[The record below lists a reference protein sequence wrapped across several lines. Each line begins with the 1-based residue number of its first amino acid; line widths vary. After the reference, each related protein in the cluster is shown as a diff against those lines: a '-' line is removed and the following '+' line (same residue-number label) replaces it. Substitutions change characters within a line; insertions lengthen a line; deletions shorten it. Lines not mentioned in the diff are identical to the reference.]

1 MDRFGSNWVKAGE
14 SQLILVPPSAPR
26 DEDIWLQVFEHITLI
41 SQTDCKFAKAISNH
55 RERILVEVIRL
66 RWNSKTKIKGVPR
79 SLKKSLKLIG
89 SVTNTLLSLINEV
102 FLRYPCGYEHPA
114 IWFAQV
120 FLENEA
126 IGVYATTDEK
136 LTKSQYVANFRNANQ
151 KLWTLESNPF
161 SQPATKALFDC
172 ALLIAERHDGFTCHL
187 RRYASARR
195 QLATHLKTE
204 ADMLRKSGSGGAKV
218 STQGRKKQEQK
229 KVTPESLATQGFQQ
243 KKESC

>member
-1 MDRFGSNWVKAGE
+1 
-14 SQLILVPPSAPR
+14 
-26 DEDIWLQVFEHITLI
+26 
-41 SQTDCKFAKAISNH
+41 
-55 RERILVEVIRL
+55 
-66 RWNSKTKIKGVPR
+66 IKGVPR

-102 FLRYPCGYEHPA
+102 FLRYPCGYEHPS

-126 IGVYATTDEK
+126 IGVHATTDEK

-151 KLWTLESNPF
+151 KLRTLESNPF
-161 SQPATKALFDC
+161 IRPATKTLFDI
-172 ALLIAERHDGFTCHL
+172 ALILAEIHGSFASHL
-187 RRYASARR
+187 KSYVNARR
-195 QLATHLKTE
+195 QLSAHLKTE
-204 ADMLRKSGSGGAKV
+204 ADMLRKSSSGGAKV

-229 KVTPESLATQGFQQ
+229 KVVPTSLVAQGFPQ